1 MLLSVQIIPN
11 ASRSE
16 IVGWHEGALKIR
28 LAAAP
33 VEGKANEEL
42 CRFLGKTFDVAPSL
56 IEIERGMAH
65 KKKRVR
71 LPVAEADVREVV
83 EGLLRGASS

>member
-1 MLLSVQIIPN
+1 MLLSVHIIPN

-33 VEGKANEEL
+33 IEGRANEEL
-42 CRFLGKTFDVAPSL
+42 CRFLGKVFDVAPSL
-56 IEIERGMAH
+56 IEIERGSSS
-65 KKKRVR
+65 KKKRIL
-71 LPVAEADVREVV
+71 LPITEEDARVV
-83 EGLLRGASS
+83 LSNY

>member
-1 MLLSVQIIPN
+1 MLLLVHVIPN

-28 LAAAP
+28 LAAPP

-42 CRFLGKTFDVAPSL
+42 CRFLGKVFDVAPSL
-56 IEIERGMAH
+56 VEIERGMAN
-65 KKKRVR
+65 KKKCVR
-71 LPVAEADVREVV
+71 LPVAATDV
-83 EGLLRGASS
+83 EGRVAELLRGA